1 MKKKVVKIVAIVF
14 VAVLLLD
21 GIITAVSSFTASKDK
36 EWGLELSTSNVSAK
50 GATLTIERK
59 NSKREEDL
67 TVGEEWG
74 IQRKTLFGWKDLK
87 TVDEYGMIWLA
98 IGYPMNEG
106 DSKTWNLQWERSY
119 GRLWPGIYR
128 IYKDASTDDCYRH
141 SEEEREEK
149 NLNPVVYSTFFVLF

>member
-1 MKKKVVKIVAIVF
+1 MKKKVIKIVALVF

-21 GIITAVSSFTASKDK
+21 GIITAVSSFSASKDK

-128 IYKDASTDDCYRH
+128 IYKDAATDDCYRH
-141 SEEEREEK
+141 SEEEREEQ
-149 NLNPVVYSTFFVLF
+149 NLNPVVYSTFFVIF

>member
-1 MKKKVVKIVAIVF
+1 MKKKVIKIVAIVF

-128 IYKDASTDDCYRH
+128 IYKDAATDDCYRH
-141 SEEEREEK
+141 SEEEIKEQ
-149 NLNPVVYSTFFVLF
+149 NLNPTLYATFVVIF